1 MVRGSPRH
9 SESNGGVEQVNQT
22 VYKKLG
28 AWMNTNN
35 TKHWSIGCKLVQ
47 WRYNTQIHQTIKD
60 SPYCLTYGMHPRI
73 GISNLPISE
82 NILTKLVTE
91 VEYND
96 VILQMEQNKAESV
109 AGVGAEEPKDMSS
122 SNKRK
127 RSPKES
133 TGELRAE
140 VSAKRTA
147 LFESPVDLAKD
158 GSIVC
163 IPRIE
168 DNTPTYNR
176 WLELIDERGEA
187 VDIPL

>member
-1 MVRGSPRH
+1 M
-9 SESNGGVEQVNQT
+9 
-22 VYKKLG
+22 
-28 AWMNTNN
+28 
-35 TKHWSIGCKLVQ
+35 
-47 WRYNTQIHQTIKD
+47 
-60 SPYCLTYGMHPRI
+60 
-73 GISNLPISE
+73 
-82 NILTKLVTE
+82 TKLVTE
-91 VEYND
+91 AEYND
-96 VILQMEQNKAESV
+96 VILQMEQNKVSPESV
-109 AGVGAEEPKDMSS
+109 AGVGVEEPEDMSS
-122 SNKRK
+122 LKKRK

-133 TGELRAE
+133 TEESRAE

-176 WLELIDERGEA
+176 WLELIDEREEA